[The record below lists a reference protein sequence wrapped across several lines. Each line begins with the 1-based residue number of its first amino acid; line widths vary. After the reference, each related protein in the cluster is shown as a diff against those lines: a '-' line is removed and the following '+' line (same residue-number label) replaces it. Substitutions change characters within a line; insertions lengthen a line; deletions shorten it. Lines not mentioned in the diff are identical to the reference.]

1 MTETQ
6 NNSLPNSYEA
16 LLKTYLYDNNDFK
29 NNIKRCVQNSLSSV
43 TERDLLNELPNIVC
57 NKYSIMQF
65 ITDTYLLSGK
75 VDSINNACK
84 SIKSGNVYRIIILS
98 LICLTLIGIFI
109 KL

>member
-6 NNSLPNSYEA
+6 SASLPNSYES
-16 LLKTYLYDNNDFK
+16 LLKTYLYDNVDFK
-29 NNIKRCVQNSLSSV
+29 NNMKRCVQQSLSSV
-43 TERDLLNELPNIVC
+43 TERELLNDLPNVVC
-57 NKYSIMQF
+57 DKYSIMQF

-84 SIKSGNVYRIIILS
+84 SIKSGNVYRVIILS
-98 LICLTLIGIFI
+98 LIFATLVGIFI